1 MIRNSKNL
9 ILVGLEEINIFIVN
23 EGFFIGL

>member
-9 ILVGLEEINIFIVN
+9 ILVGLEEINFFILN